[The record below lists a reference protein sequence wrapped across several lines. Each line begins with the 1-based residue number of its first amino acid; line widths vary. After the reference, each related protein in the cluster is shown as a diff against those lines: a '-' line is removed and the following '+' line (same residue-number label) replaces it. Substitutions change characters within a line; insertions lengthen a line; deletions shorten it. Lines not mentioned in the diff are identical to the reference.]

1 VSGPEARRGYIGLEV
16 AATVRSM
23 GADVVVIERE
33 PQRVLSRVAGP
44 ALSAFFSTRGALS
57 RIHMEQPRRFP
68 RHRPTPNLEQTENIA
83 LLRVRSSFAPRP
95 N

>member
-1 VSGPEARRGYIGLEV
+1 MSGPEARRGYIGLEV

-57 RIHMEQPRRFP
+57 RIHMEQPCPFP
-68 RHRPTPNLEQTENIA
+68 RHRPTPEQTENIA